1 MSMQLEQ
8 LVAFD
13 RVARE
18 GSFSRAALA
27 LGLGQPAVSSRILAL
42 EDAVG
47 GALFLRGRAIRLTA
61 LGESFLPYA
70 RRALE
75 GLREGVHASRL
86 AQVGA
91 PGSVPIASLSSLPA
105 ALFAPA

>member
-42 EDAVG
+42 EDAIG
-47 GALFLRGRAIRLTA
+47 GGLFLRRRAIRLTA
-61 LGESFLPYA
+61 LGESLLPYA
-70 RRALE
+70 RRGLD
-75 GLREGVHASRL
+75 GLRDGRDGSRL
-86 AQVGA
+86 AQGGERRA
-91 PGSVPIASLSSLPA
+91 VPAASLS
-105 ALFAPA
+105 

>member
-1 MSMQLEQ
+1 MQLEQ

-70 RRALE
+70 RQRALARTNRPFRDARRAF
-75 GLREGVHASRL
+75 GAKRPQPGV
-86 AQVGA
+86 
-91 PGSVPIASLSSLPA
+91 PP
-105 ALFAPA
+105 